1 MMKVIHS
8 VSDTQTYVRELQM
21 SGNKTIG
28 FVPTMGALHKGHMS
42 LVEQSVKNNEITV
55 ASIFIN
61 PRQFNDKSDFDNYPV
76 NHENDLELLD
86 KAGCDIVFLPSID
99 DIYKNFVGFNMD
111 FNGLDKIYEG
121 EFRPGHFQGVVDIV
135 YRLFEIVQPNKAYFG
150 LKDFQQ
156 LAIIKLMTKLAN
168 FNIEIVSCPIVREK
182 SGLAMSSRNL
192 RLSKE
197 QFKNA
202 ANIYR
207 LLIVISNKLKVGED
221 TDKYCQFFIDE
232 IEKIPDMKAEYCVFC
247 NPESLDLVKKIN
259 KNSQII
265 MCVAVWC
272 GKIRLID
279 NIILVF

>member
-1 MMKVIHS
+1 MKVIHN
-8 VSDTQTYVRELQM
+8 VSDTQTYLQELRIT
-21 SGNKTIG
+21 SNKTIG
-28 FVPTMGALHKGHMS
+28 FVPTMGALHEGHIS

-55 ASIFIN
+55 VSIFIN
-61 PRQFNDKSDFDNYPV
+61 PRQFNDQSDFDNYPV
-76 NHENDLELLD
+76 NHEKDLELL
-86 KAGCDIVFLPSID
+86 KSAGCNLVFLPSVD
-99 DIYKNFVGFNMD
+99 GVYENFGGFNMD

-135 YRLFEIVQPNKAYFG
+135 YRLFEIVKPHKAYFG
-150 LKDFQQ
+150 QKDFQQ

-168 FNIEIVSCPIVREK
+168 FDIEIVSCPIVREK

-192 RLSKE
+192 RLNQE

-207 LLIVISNKLKVGED
+207 LLGVIANNLKVGDD
-221 TDKYCQFFIDE
+221 TDKHSKYFIDE
-232 IEKIPDMKAEYCVFC
+232 IGKISDVKAEYCVFC
-247 NPESLDLVKKIN
+247 NPESLDLVKKISE
-259 KNSQII
+259 NSEII

>member
-1 MMKVIHS
+1 MKVIHN
-8 VSDTQTYVRELQM
+8 VSDTQIYLRELRIT
-21 SGNKTIG
+21 SNKTIG
-28 FVPTMGALHKGHMS
+28 FIPTMGALHDGHIS
-42 LVEQSVKNNEITV
+42 LVEQSVKNNDITV
-55 ASIFIN
+55 VSVFVN
-61 PRQFNDKSDFDNYPV
+61 PRQFNDKSDFENYPV
-76 NHENDLELLD
+76 NHQRDLDLLD
-86 KAGCDIVFLPSID
+86 KAGCNLVFLPSAD

-135 YRLFEIVQPNKAYFG
+135 YRLFEIVNPHKAYFG
-150 LKDFQQ
+150 QKDFQQ

-168 FNIEIVSCPIVREK
+168 FDIEIVSCPIVREK

-192 RLSKE
+192 RLSQE

-202 ANIYR
+202 ANIYK
-207 LLIVISNKLKVGED
+207 LLIVIANKLKVGDD
-221 TDKYCQFFIDE
+221 TDKHCQYFIDE
-232 IEKIPDMKAEYCVFC
+232 IEKISDMKAEYCVFC
-247 NPESLDLVKKIN
+247 NPESLVSVKKIN
-259 KNSQII
+259 KNSEII